1 MRRFARL
8 DPLIVRRSGPKG
20 YGMSTVDSSAQ
31 DEETKRKHD
40 EELKFKATVRRNKW
54 LGFWA
59 AELLGLEPEA
69 TEEYVSSLI
78 AAELEDD
85 GEEEVFRI
93 IRTDFNTKRIDK
105 TDEEIRDAMV
115 NLYDAAVIEI
125 KEVAAEAKALG
136 FKPKPQEQEEAEEGS

>member
-1 MRRFARL
+1 MTTTSKEQVQA
-8 DPLIVRRSGPKG
+8 
-20 YGMSTVDSSAQ
+20 
-31 DEETKRKHD
+31 DEAKQRHD

-59 AELLGLEPEA
+59 AELMGLEPEA
-69 TEEYVSSLI
+69 AEEYASSLI

-105 TDEEIRDAMV
+105 TDEEIRDAMTD
-115 NLYDAAVIEI
+115 LFDAAVIEI
-125 KEVAAEAKALG
+125 KEVAAEAKANG
-136 FKPKPQEQEEAEEGS
+136 FKPPPGSEFDLDPDIA

>member
-1 MRRFARL
+1 MV
-8 DPLIVRRSGPKG
+8 DV
-20 YGMSTVDSSAQ
+20 STPD
-31 DEETKRKHD
+31 DEIKRKHD

-136 FKPKPQEQEEAEEGS
+136 FKPKPQEEEAEEES

>member
-1 MRRFARL
+1 MTSSNETAADEAREEARL
-8 DPLIVRRSGPKG
+8 RH
-20 YGMSTVDSSAQ
+20 
-31 DEETKRKHD
+31 E

-59 AELLGLEPEA
+59 AELLGLEGQDI
-69 TEEYVSSLI
+69 EEYASTLI
-78 AAELEDD
+78 ACELEED
-85 GEEEVFRI
+85 GEEEVFRT

-115 NLYDAAVIEI
+115 NLYEAAVVEI

-136 FKPKPQEQEEAEEGS
+136 FKPKEEQQPAEEEEGS

>member
-1 MRRFARL
+1 MTETSNEQVQVDEAKRRA
-8 DPLIVRRSGPKG
+8 
-20 YGMSTVDSSAQ
+20 
-31 DEETKRKHD
+31 E

-69 TEEYVSSLI
+69 AEEYVSSLI

-93 IRTDFNTKRIDK
+93 IRSDFNTKRIDK

-125 KEVAAEAKALG
+125 KEVAAEAKANG
-136 FKPKPQEQEEAEEGS
+136 FKPPPGSEFDLEDPEF

>member
-1 MRRFARL
+1 MSVEDTAESLENQRR
-8 DPLIVRRSGPKG
+8 
-20 YGMSTVDSSAQ
+20 
-31 DEETKRKHD
+31 HD
-40 EELKFKATVRRNKW
+40 EELKFKAKVRRNKW

-59 AELLGLEPEA
+59 AELMGLEPDA
-69 TEEYVSSLI
+69 AEEYVSSLI

-85 GEEEVFRI
+85 SEEEVFRM
-93 IRTDFNTKRIDK
+93 IRADFNTKRIDK

-136 FKPKPQEQEEAEEGS
+136 FKPKPQEEEQAQNEDP

>member
-1 MRRFARL
+1 MT
-8 DPLIVRRSGPKG
+8 D
-20 YGMSTVDSSAQ
+20 AQ
-31 DEETKRKHD
+31 DLAALLQEEARQRHE

-59 AELLGLEPEA
+59 AELMGMEPEA
-69 TEEYVSSLI
+69 AEEYASELI
-78 AAELEDD
+78 AADLDED

-105 TDEEIRDAMV
+105 TDEQIRDTMAD
-115 NLYDAAVIEI
+115 LYASALVEI

-136 FKPKPQEQEEAEEGS
+136 FKPKKEEGGEEEEGEEEE

>member
-1 MRRFARL
+1 MT
-8 DPLIVRRSGPKG
+8 D
-20 YGMSTVDSSAQ
+20 AQ
-31 DEETKRKHD
+31 DLAALLQEEARQRHE

-59 AELLGLEPEA
+59 AELMGMEPEA
-69 TEEYVSSLI
+69 AEEYASELI
-78 AAELEDD
+78 AADLDED

-105 TDEEIRDAMV
+105 TDEQIRDTMAD
-115 NLYDAAVIEI
+115 LYASALVEI

-136 FKPKPQEQEEAEEGS
+136 FKPKKEEGGEEEEGEEEEE

>member
-1 MRRFARL
+1 MTDVNETAQEIENKRR
-8 DPLIVRRSGPKG
+8 
-20 YGMSTVDSSAQ
+20 
-31 DEETKRKHD
+31 HD

-59 AELLGLEPEA
+59 ADLLGLEPEA
-69 TEEYVSSLI
+69 AEEYVSALI

-85 GEEEVFRI
+85 SEEEVFRI

-136 FKPKPQEQEEAEEGS
+136 FKPKPQEEEQEEDDTEGN

>member
-1 MRRFARL
+1 MSISDAHEADDEAKRRH
-8 DPLIVRRSGPKG
+8 
-20 YGMSTVDSSAQ
+20 
-31 DEETKRKHD
+31 E
-40 EELKFKATVRRNKW
+40 EELKFKAKVRRNKW

-69 TEEYVSSLI
+69 AEEYASSLI

-85 GEEEVFRI
+85 GEEEVFRM

-105 TDEEIRDAMV
+105 TDEEIRDAMT

-136 FKPKPQEQEEAEEGS
+136 FKPKPQEPEDEEQEP

>member
-1 MRRFARL
+1 MTIF
-8 DPLIVRRSGPKG
+8 
-20 YGMSTVDSSAQ
+20 
-31 DEETKRKHD
+31 DEREQAEEAKLRHE

-59 AELLGLEPEA
+59 ADLLGLEPEA
-69 TEEYVSSLI
+69 AEEYASALI
-78 AAELEDD
+78 AAELEED
-85 GEEEVFRI
+85 GDEEVFRM

-105 TDEEIRDAMV
+105 TDEEIHDAMV

-136 FKPKPQEQEEAEEGS
+136 FKPKPQEEQDEPEEPGES